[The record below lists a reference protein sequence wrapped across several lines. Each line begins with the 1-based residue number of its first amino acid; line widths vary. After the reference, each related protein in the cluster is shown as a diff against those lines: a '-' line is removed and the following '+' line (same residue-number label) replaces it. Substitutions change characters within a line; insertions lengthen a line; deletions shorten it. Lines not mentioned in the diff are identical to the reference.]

1 MHLHCS
7 LLLIVQQLDR
17 RMVYHCS
24 LVLNFHCLYKYINSS
39 SLQLVL
45 LLVFNKDLY
54 QLNELKTIPLA
65 TKALFS
71 LEQTRSQTTG

>member
-1 MHLHCS
+1 
-7 LLLIVQQLDR
+7 
-17 RMVYHCS
+17 MVYHCS
-24 LVLNFHCLYKYINSS
+24 LFLNFHCLYKYINSS

-45 LLVFNKDLY
+45 QLVFNKDLY

-71 LEQTRSQTTG
+71 LE